1 MHVKIYDTTLRD
13 GSQSE
18 HILFSVED
26 KLRIAKK
33 LDRLGIH
40 YIEGG
45 WPGANP
51 KDTDFFKRI
60 KDVQLKNAK
69 VVAFGSTRRAG
80 LSVEEDKNLKSILD
94 ADTPVVCIFG
104 KSWDLHVKDALNI
117 SREENL
123 TLIGDSVRYLKSM
136 GREVIYDAEHF
147 FDAYKDNPD
156 YAMDTLGM
164 AENAGADIIV
174 LCDTNGGALP
184 YEIKDII
191 NSVKTRIKTPL
202 GIHAHNDSDMAV
214 ANSVIAV
221 RMGIRH
227 VQGTMNGY
235 GERCGNANLCSIIP
249 NVKLRLKIDCIT
261 DEQLKQLTQTSRY
274 VSEIA
279 NLSPQNNLPFVGS
292 SAFAHKGGIHV
303 SAVQKNPLTYEHV
316 DPGTVGNARR
326 VLVSELAGRSNILVK
341 AKEYGYDL
349 DKNSRRVQ
357 KILGRLKELESQGYQ
372 FEGAEASF
380 ELLMKKT
387 FGKSKTFFDLE
398 GFRVIVGTR
407 ENKLISEATV
417 KVIVDGKKEHTAA
430 EGNGPVNALDNAFRK
445 ALEKFY
451 PEIRGAYLTDYKVR
465 VLDEKEGTGAR
476 VRVLIQ
482 SSDDKSSWGTVGVS
496 ENIIEASWLALADS
510 YEYKLMKLKAE
521 KTFDKAHPGF

>member
-18 HILFSVED
+18 HISFSVED
-26 KLRIAKK
+26 KLRIAEK

-45 WPGANP
+45 WPGSNP
-51 KDTDFFKRI
+51 KDIDFFKRI
-60 KDVQLKNAK
+60 RDVRLKNAK
-69 VVAFGSTRRAG
+69 IVAFGSTRRAS
-80 LSVEEDKNLKSILD
+80 LSVEEDKNIKSLLD
-94 ADTPVVCIFG
+94 ADTPTVCIFG
-104 KSWDLHVKDALNI
+104 KSWDLHVRDALNI
-117 SREENL
+117 SLEENL
-123 TLIGDSVRYLKSM
+123 KLIEDSVSYLKSR

-147 FDAYKDNPD
+147 FDAYKANPD
-156 YAMDTLGM
+156 YAMDTLKV
-164 AENAGADIIV
+164 AERAGADTIV
-174 LCDTNGGALP
+174 LCDTNGGALA
-184 YEIKDII
+184 YEVRDII
-191 NSVKTRIKTPL
+191 NSVKTQIKTPL

-214 ANSVIAV
+214 ANSIIAV
-221 RMGIRH
+221 RMGVRH

-249 NVKLRLKIDCIT
+249 NIKLKLKIDCIT
-261 DEQLKQLTQTSRY
+261 DEQLKQLTEASRY

-303 SAVQKNPLTYEHV
+303 SAVQKNPLTYEHIEP
-316 DPGTVGNARR
+316 DTVGNTRR
-326 VLVSELAGRSNILVK
+326 VLVSELAGRSNMLVK

-349 DKNSRRVQ
+349 DKNSKKVQ
-357 KILGRLKELESQGYQ
+357 EILARLKDLESQGYQ

-380 ELLMKKT
+380 ELLMRRSFGRAKK
-387 FGKSKTFFDLE
+387 FFDLE

-417 KVIVDGKKEHTAA
+417 KVVVDGKKEHTAA

-451 PEIRGAYLTDYKVR
+451 PEIRDTYLTDYKVR
-465 VLDEKEGTGAR
+465 VLDEKEGTAAR

-482 SSDDKSSWGTVGVS
+482 SSDDRSSWGTVGVS

-510 YEYKLMKLKAE
+510 YEYKLMKVMKE
-521 KTFDKAHPGF
+521 KV